1 MLLFARPLHQ
11 LLVMQSWTMCLC
23 TFCMSFCM
31 KNGDTIVH
39 LSYCARDT
47 TVRVNIII
55 NVITHIF
62 LPKVIFE
69 NLEGKGL
76 KFQIISKNNVK
87 VKWTYHKSGI
97 LEWHSEDI
105 FKPSLRWNSTV
116 ITNKHESKI
125 YLKQNQIFK
134 IWLKNIKNI
143 KGHMF
148 SVS

>member
-1 MLLFARPLHQ
+1 MPAFARPLHR

-39 LSYCARDT
+39 LSYCAKDI

-55 NVITHIF
+55 NVNTHIF

-69 NLEGKGL
+69 NLEEKGL

-87 VKWTYHKSGI
+87 VKGTYNKSGI
-97 LEWHSEDI
+97 FE
-105 FKPSLRWNSTV
+105 
-116 ITNKHESKI
+116 
-125 YLKQNQIFK
+125 
-134 IWLKNIKNI
+134 
-143 KGHMF
+143 
-148 SVS
+148 